1 MDRREYA
8 ESLREHAKLTWELAE
23 KARNEGNVDLADEL
37 HEMAAHT
44 EMRAMSTWPVN
55 LSRDDE
61 GMPIGAE
68 PSAVAN
74 PPAELKPIPLR
85 KKQDGADAR

>member
-23 KARNEGNVDLADEL
+23 KARLEGNGELADEL
-37 HEMAAHT
+37 NQLAAET

-55 LSRDDE
+55 LSRDAN
-61 GMPIGAE
+61 GMPIAAQTG
-68 PSAVAN
+68 AN

-85 KKQDGADAR
+85 KKAETADAR

>member
-8 ESLREHAKLTWELAE
+8 ESLREHAKLTWELAD
-23 KARNEGNVDLADEL
+23 KARSEGNAELADEL
-37 HEMAAHT
+37 NQLAAET

-55 LSRDDE
+55 LARDAN
-61 GMPIGAE
+61 GMPLADSGA
-68 PSAVAN
+68 AN

-85 KKQDGADAR
+85 KRQEAADAR